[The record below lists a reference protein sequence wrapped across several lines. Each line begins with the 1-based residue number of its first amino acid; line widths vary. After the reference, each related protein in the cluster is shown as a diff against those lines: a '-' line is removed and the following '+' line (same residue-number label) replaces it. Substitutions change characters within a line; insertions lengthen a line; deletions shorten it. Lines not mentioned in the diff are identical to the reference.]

1 MFVSYLHVHCMYVSS
16 PIYVCT
22 VSSPMYV
29 CALPTCTLYV
39 LLAHLQYVC
48 LFVCLFVCLQI
59 QMLGYDISWAAFNI
73 IEVMSSSKFTFKV
86 C

>member
-1 MFVSYLHVHCMYVSS
+1 MFASYPCKLTYLCLCLTYMYT
-16 PIYVCT
+16 VCT

-29 CALPTCTLYV
+29 CALPTCTSCMHCKLTY
-39 LLAHLQYVC
+39 A
-48 LFVCLFVCLQI
+48 CLFVCLQI